1 MVQLLYTDEKLF
13 EIAKE
18 SYQNMRKFCDTLD
31 TEGYWEEPEAY
42 LHQTIY
48 DMLDMYL
55 QALLLNLTIY
65 CGRCR
70 IEEKQF
76 IMNLPLKN
84 ALHCVKEGDLS
95 EETLL
100 LANRLLKNPPILL
113 QLCGV
118 RDAEKDSFLTSY
130 FIDALLNVLIAI
142 SMLSKKQS
150 PYANKFISEYY
161 EKIAYFLNEDQKNY
175 VINNRYI
182 FLKLS
187 NEKFQKIKVS
197 MKELEEKN
205 MQEAKEKEEREKKKA
220 QLEAQKKQE
229 EAKLEK
235 EKAEREKARIEKEK
249 AEKEEALRLAR
260 EQMIEIMRMEEE
272 EKKAKELEEQEN
284 QVKTKDETKEDLK
297 ANDEEICQKENKE
310 AVEEKDNKNAEKQQ
324 TKKKEKSIFEYTD
337 KELLELQK
345 MGKLKIQAPKFLEFA
360 KKEKV
365 IQKIEEQKVDDIR
378 REIDKINQAKGL
390 QALLEELN
398 SLIGLEEVKVEI
410 NSLINLIKVRKMRES
425 YSMPTMDITYHM
437 VFTGNPGT
445 GKTTVA
451 RLVAQIYKELGILS
465 KGHLVEVDRSG
476 LVAGYVGQTAMK
488 VKEVIE
494 KAMGGVLFIDE
505 AYSLTNKN
513 DANDFGSEAIDTLV
527 KMMEDH
533 RDNLVVIVAGYKDEM
548 DEFLKANTGLIS
560 RFNKFV
566 NFKDYTNEQ
575 LMDILQMLADKSGV
589 AMEEEA
595 KECILHVLEEMT
607 PDKKLLFGNG
617 RGVRNTFE
625 NIMVKQANRI
635 VVMDMPTEEEL
646 KMIRKEDVTD
656 VL

>member
-18 SYQNMRKFCDTLD
+18 SYQNMYKFCDILD
-31 TEGYWEEPEAY
+31 TEGYWKEPEAY
-42 LHQTIY
+42 LHQNIY
-48 DMLDMYL
+48 NMLDMYL

-70 IEEKQF
+70 VEEKEF
-76 IMNLPLKN
+76 IINLPSKN
-84 ALHCVKEGDLS
+84 VLHCVKTGDLP

-118 RDAEKDSFLTSY
+118 RDAEKDSYLTSY
-130 FIDALLNVLIAI
+130 FMDALLNILIAI

-175 VINNRYI
+175 AINNRYI

-187 NEKFQKIKVS
+187 SEKFQKVKVS
-197 MKELEEKN
+197 VEHVKEKCI
-205 MQEAKEKEEREKKKA
+205 QEAKKKEEAEQKKA
-220 QLEAQKKQE
+220 QLEAERKEEEERLKKE
-229 EAKLEK
+229 KEEK
-235 EKAEREKARIEKEK
+235 EKVKREKEK

-260 EQMIEIMRMEEE
+260 EQMVEIMRMEEE
-272 EKKAKELEEQEN
+272 EKRVKEIKAQET
-284 QVKTKDETKEDLK
+284 QVKIEIEKKENLKIKDEEV
-297 ANDEEICQKENKE
+297 CQKENKE
-310 AVEEKDNKNAEKQQ
+310 KIEAKNNIKDKEQN
-324 TKKKEKSIFEYTD
+324 KKKEKSIFEYTD
-337 KELLELQK
+337 EELLELQR
-345 MGKLKIQAPKFLEFA
+345 MGKLKIQAPRFLEFA
-360 KKEKV
+360 KKERCIK
-365 IQKIEEQKVDDIR
+365 KIEDQKVDDIR
-378 REIDKINQAKGL
+378 KEIDKINQAKGL
-390 QALLEELN
+390 QSLLEELN
-398 SLIGLEEVKVEI
+398 SLVGLEDVKVEI

-513 DANDFGSEAIDTLV
+513 DMNDFGGEAIDTLV

-533 RDNLVVIVAGYKDEM
+533 RDNLVVIVAGYKEEM
-548 DEFLKANTGLIS
+548 DAFLKANTGLIS

-566 NFKDYTNEQ
+566 DFKDYTNEQ

-589 AMEEEA
+589 EMEEEA
-595 KECILHVLEEMT
+595 KKWILHVLEEMT
-607 PDKKLLFGNG
+607 PEKRQLFGNG

-625 NIMVKQANRI
+625 NIIGKQANRI
-635 VVMDMPTEEEL
+635 VLMDMPTEEEL
-646 KMIRKEDVTD
+646 KMIRKEDVLD

>member
-18 SYQNMRKFCDTLD
+18 SYQNMCKFCDTLD
-31 TEGYWEEPEAY
+31 TEGYWKEPEAY
-42 LHQTIY
+42 LHQNIY
-48 DMLDMYL
+48 SMLDMYL

-70 IEEKQF
+70 AEEKQF
-76 IMNLPLKN
+76 IINLPSEN
-84 ALHCVKEGDLS
+84 ALHCVKTGDLP

-130 FIDALLNVLIAI
+130 FMDSLLNILIAI
-142 SMLSKKQS
+142 SMLSQKQS

-187 NEKFQKIKVS
+187 SEKFQKLKVS
-197 MKELEEKN
+197 VQHVKEKSI
-205 MQEAKEKEEREKKKA
+205 QEAKKKEEIEQKKA
-220 QLEAQKKQE
+220 QLEAKKKE
-229 EAKLEK
+229 EEEK
-235 EKAEREKARIEKEK
+235 VKREKEK

-260 EQMIEIMRMEEE
+260 EQMVEIMRMEEE
-272 EKKAKELEEQEN
+272 EKKAKELKEQEKR
-284 QVKTKDETKEDLK
+284 VKIENETKESLK
-297 ANDEEICQKENKE
+297 VTDEEACQKENKE
-310 AVEEKDNKNAEKQQ
+310 KVELKDDKGEEKEQN
-324 TKKKEKSIFEYTD
+324 KKKEKSIFEYTD
-337 KELLELQK
+337 EELLELQK
-345 MGKLKIQAPKFLEFA
+345 MGKLKIQAPRFLEFA
-360 KKEKV
+360 KKERCIK
-365 IQKIEEQKVDDIR
+365 KIEDQKVDNIR
-378 REIDKINQAKGL
+378 KEIDKINQAKGL
-390 QALLEELN
+390 QSLLEELN
-398 SLIGLEEVKVEI
+398 SLVGLEDVKVEI

-494 KAMGGVLFIDE
+494 KAIGGVLFIDE

-513 DANDFGSEAIDTLV
+513 DTNDFGGEAIDTLV

-548 DEFLKANTGLIS
+548 DAFLKANTGLIS

-566 NFKDYTNEQ
+566 DFKDYTNEQ

-589 AMEEEA
+589 EMEEEA
-595 KECILHVLEEMT
+595 KKWIVHVLEEMT
-607 PDKKLLFGNG
+607 PEKKQLFGNG

-635 VVMDMPTEEEL
+635 VLMDMPTEEEL
-646 KMIRKEDVTD
+646 KVIHKEDVID

>member
-13 EIAKE
+13 DIAKE
-18 SYQNMRKFCDTLD
+18 SYQNMRMFCETLD
-31 TEGYWEEPEAY
+31 IEGYWKEPEEY

-48 DMLDMYL
+48 NMLDMYL
-55 QALLLNLTIY
+55 QAVLLNLSIY

-70 IEEKQF
+70 TEEKRF
-76 IMNLPLKN
+76 IINLPSEN
-84 ALHCVKEGDLS
+84 VLHCVDEGDLP

-118 RDAEKDSFLTSY
+118 RDAEKNSFFSSY
-130 FIDALLNVLIAI
+130 FMDSLFNILISI

-161 EKIAYFLNEDQKNY
+161 EKITYFLNEDQKKY
-175 VINNRYI
+175 IINNRYI

-187 NEKFQKIKVS
+187 QEKFQKMKVS
-197 MKELEEKN
+197 VRKLKEENMKA
-205 MQEAKEKEEREKKKA
+205 AKEKEEIERKKA
-220 QLEAQKKQE
+220 QLEAQKNQE
-229 EAKLEK
+229 EAKLER
-235 EKAEREKARIEKEK
+235 EKAERDEM
-249 AEKEEALRLAR
+249 LRLAR
-260 EQMIEIMRMEEE
+260 EEMIEIMRSEEE
-272 EKKAKELEEQEN
+272 EKKTEELDEQNKQKRLEDESKDILKEMEGEAYQRNNREILEG
-284 QVKTKDETKEDLK
+284 KDKNNE
-297 ANDEEICQKENKE
+297 QKE
-310 AVEEKDNKNAEKQQ
+310 QI
-324 TKKKEKSIFEYTD
+324 KKKEKSIFEYTD
-337 KELLELQK
+337 EELMELQR
-345 MGKLKIQAPKFLEFA
+345 MGKLKIQAPKLLEYA
-360 KKEKV
+360 KKERFVK
-365 IQKIEEQKVDDIR
+365 KIEEQKVDDIR
-378 REIDKINQAKGL
+378 KEIDKINQAKRL
-390 QALLEELN
+390 QELLEELS

-425 YSMPTMDITYHM
+425 YCMPTMDITYHM

-505 AYSLTNKN
+505 AYSLANKN
-513 DANDFGSEAIDTLV
+513 DTNDFGSEAIDTLV
-527 KMMEDH
+527 KMMEDN
-533 RDNLVVIVAGYKDEM
+533 RDNLVVIVAGYKNEM
-548 DEFLKANTGLIS
+548 DSFLKANTGLIS

-566 NFKDYTNEQ
+566 DFKDYTNEQ

-589 AMEEEA
+589 ELEEEA
-595 KECILHVLEEMT
+595 KGIIFHILKEMT
-607 PDKKLLFGNG
+607 PEKKQLFGNG
-617 RGVRNTFE
+617 RGMRNTFE

-635 VVMDMPTEEEL
+635 VLMDMPTEEEL
-646 KMIRKEDVTD
+646 KMIRREDVID
-656 VL
+656 IL

>member
-18 SYQNMRKFCDTLD
+18 NYQNMYKFCDILD
-31 TEGYWEEPEAY
+31 TEGYWKEPEAY
-42 LHQTIY
+42 LHQNIY
-48 DMLDMYL
+48 SMLDMYL

-70 IEEKQF
+70 TEERQF
-76 IMNLPLKN
+76 IINLPSDN
-84 ALHCVKEGDLS
+84 VLHCVETGDLL

-118 RDAEKDSFLTSY
+118 RDAEKDSYLTSY
-130 FIDALLNVLIAI
+130 FMDSLLNILIAI

-161 EKIAYFLNEDQKNY
+161 EKIAYFLNEDQRNY
-175 VINNRYI
+175 AINNRYI

-187 NEKFQKIKVS
+187 SEKFQKVEVS
-197 MKELEEKN
+197 VQHVKEQCI
-205 MQEAKEKEEREKKKA
+205 QEAKKKEEAEQKKAQIEAKKKEEEERLKKEKEEKKKI
-220 QLEAQKKQE
+220 KR
-229 EAKLEK
+229 EK
-235 EKAEREKARIEKEK
+235 EKAK
-249 AEKEEALRLAR
+249 KEEALRLAR
-260 EQMIEIMRMEEE
+260 EQMAEIMRMEEE
-272 EKKAKELEEQEN
+272 EKKAKEIKAQEN
-284 QVKTKDETKEDLK
+284 QVK
-297 ANDEEICQKENKE
+297 IENKR
-310 AVEEKDNKNAEKQQ
+310 
-324 TKKKEKSIFEYTD
+324 KEKSIFEYTD
-337 KELLELQK
+337 EELLELQK
-345 MGKLKIQAPKFLEFA
+345 MGKLKIQAPRFLEFA
-360 KKEKV
+360 KKERCIK
-365 IQKIEEQKVDDIR
+365 KIEDQKVDDIR
-378 REIDKINQAKGL
+378 KEIEKINQAKGL
-390 QALLEELN
+390 QSLLEELN
-398 SLIGLEEVKVEI
+398 SLVGLEEVKVEI

-513 DANDFGSEAIDTLV
+513 DTNDFGGEAIDTLV

-533 RDNLVVIVAGYKDEM
+533 RDNLVVIVAGYKEEM
-548 DEFLKANTGLIS
+548 DAFLKANTGLIS

-566 NFKDYTNEQ
+566 DFKDYTNEQ

-589 AMEEEA
+589 EMEEEA
-595 KECILHVLEEMT
+595 KKWIVHVLEEMT
-607 PDKKLLFGNG
+607 PERKQLFGNG

-635 VVMDMPTEEEL
+635 VLMDMPTEEEL
-646 KMIRKEDVTD
+646 KLIRKEDVLD

>member
-18 SYQNMRKFCDTLD
+18 SYQNMYKFCDILD
-31 TEGYWEEPEAY
+31 TEGYWKEPEAY
-42 LHQTIY
+42 LHQNIY
-48 DMLDMYL
+48 SMLDMYL

-70 IEEKQF
+70 SEEKEF
-76 IMNLPLKN
+76 IINLPSKN
-84 ALHCVKEGDLS
+84 VLHCVKAGDLS

-118 RDAEKDSFLTSY
+118 RDAEKDSYLTSY
-130 FIDALLNVLIAI
+130 FMDALLNILIAI

-175 VINNRYI
+175 AINNRYI

-187 NEKFQKIKVS
+187 SEKFQKVKVS
-197 MKELEEKN
+197 VEHVKEKCI
-205 MQEAKEKEEREKKKA
+205 QEAKKKEEAEQKKAQIEAERKEEEERLRKEKEEKEKIKR
-220 QLEAQKKQE
+220 
-229 EAKLEK
+229 EK
-235 EKAEREKARIEKEK
+235 EKAK
-249 AEKEEALRLAR
+249 KEEALRIAR
-260 EQMIEIMRMEEE
+260 EQMAEIMRMEEE
-272 EKKAKELEEQEN
+272 EKKAKEFEEQAN
-284 QVKTKDETKEDLK
+284 QVKIENDRKE
-297 ANDEEICQKENKE
+297 KE
-310 AVEEKDNKNAEKQQ
+310 KN
-324 TKKKEKSIFEYTD
+324 KKKEKSIFEYTD
-337 KELLELQK
+337 EELLELQR
-345 MGKLKIQAPKFLEFA
+345 MGKLKIQAPRFLEFA
-360 KKEKV
+360 KKERCIK
-365 IQKIEEQKVDDIR
+365 KIEDQKVDDIR
-378 REIDKINQAKGL
+378 KEIDKINQAKGL
-390 QALLEELN
+390 QSLLEELN
-398 SLIGLEEVKVEI
+398 SLVGLEDVKVEI

-513 DANDFGSEAIDTLV
+513 DTNDFGGEAIDTLV

-533 RDNLVVIVAGYKDEM
+533 RDNLVVIVAGYKEEM
-548 DEFLKANTGLIS
+548 DAFLKANTGLIS

-566 NFKDYTNEQ
+566 DFKDYTNEQ

-589 AMEEEA
+589 EMEEEA
-595 KECILHVLEEMT
+595 KKWIFHILEQMT
-607 PDKKLLFGNG
+607 PEKKQLFGNG

-625 NIMVKQANRI
+625 NIIGKQANRI
-635 VVMDMPTEEEL
+635 VLMDMPTEEEL
-646 KMIRKEDVTD
+646 KMIRKEDVLD

>member
-18 SYQNMRKFCDTLD
+18 SYQNMHKYCETLD
-31 TEGYWEEPEAY
+31 IEGYWKEPEAY

-48 DMLDMYL
+48 NMLDMYL
-55 QALLLNLTIY
+55 QAVLLNLSIY

-70 IEEKQF
+70 TEEKRF
-76 IMNLPLKN
+76 IINLPAEN
-84 ALHCVKEGDLS
+84 VLHCVDEGDLP

-118 RDAEKDSFLTSY
+118 RDAEKNSFFSSY
-130 FIDALLNVLIAI
+130 FMDSLFNILISI

-161 EKIAYFLNEDQKNY
+161 EKITSFLNEDQKKY
-175 VINNRYI
+175 IINNRYI

-187 NEKFQKIKVS
+187 QEKFQKMKVS
-197 MKELEEKN
+197 VKKLKEEK
-205 MQEAKEKEEREKKKA
+205 MKAAKEKEEIERKKA

-229 EAKLEK
+229 EAKLE
-235 EKAEREKARIEKEK
+235 REKVERDEI
-249 AEKEEALRLAR
+249 LRLAR
-260 EQMIEIMRMEEE
+260 EEMIEIMRSEEE
-272 EKKAKELEEQEN
+272 EKKTEELDEQNKQKRLEDESKDILKETEEEAYQRKNGEKPEGKKKN
-284 QVKTKDETKEDLK
+284 NE
-297 ANDEEICQKENKE
+297 QKE
-310 AVEEKDNKNAEKQQ
+310 QI
-324 TKKKEKSIFEYTD
+324 KKKEKSIFEYTD
-337 KELLELQK
+337 EELMELQR
-345 MGKLKIQAPKFLEFA
+345 MGKLKIQTPKILEYA
-360 KKEKV
+360 KKERFVK
-365 IQKIEEQKVDDIR
+365 KIEEQKVDDIR
-378 REIDKINQAKGL
+378 KEIDKINQAKRL
-390 QALLEELN
+390 QELLEELS

-425 YSMPTMDITYHM
+425 YCMPTMDITYHM

-465 KGHLVEVDRSG
+465 KGHLIEVDRSG

-505 AYSLTNKN
+505 AYSLANKN

-533 RDNLVVIVAGYKDEM
+533 RDDLVVIVAGYKNEM
-548 DEFLKANTGLIS
+548 DSFLKANTGLIS

-566 NFKDYTNEQ
+566 DFKDYTNEQ

-589 AMEEEA
+589 ELEEEA
-595 KECILHVLEEMT
+595 KEIIFHILKEMT
-607 PDKKLLFGNG
+607 PEKKQLFGNG

-635 VVMDMPTEEEL
+635 VLMDMPTEEEL
-646 KMIRKEDVTD
+646 KMICKEDVID
-656 VL
+656 IL

>member
-18 SYQNMRKFCDTLD
+18 SYQNMYKFCDILD
-31 TEGYWEEPEAY
+31 TEGYWKEPEAY
-42 LHQTIY
+42 LHQNIY
-48 DMLDMYL
+48 GMLDMYL

-70 IEEKQF
+70 AEEKEF
-76 IMNLPLKN
+76 IINLPSKN
-84 ALHCVKEGDLS
+84 VLHCVKTGDLP

-118 RDAEKDSFLTSY
+118 RDAEKDSYLTSY
-130 FIDALLNVLIAI
+130 FMDALLNILIAI

-175 VINNRYI
+175 AINNRYI

-187 NEKFQKIKVS
+187 SEKFQKVKVS
-197 MKELEEKN
+197 VEHVKEKCI
-205 MQEAKEKEEREKKKA
+205 QEAKKKEEAEQKKA
-220 QLEAQKKQE
+220 QLEAERKEEEERLKKE
-229 EAKLEK
+229 KEEK
-235 EKAEREKARIEKEK
+235 EKVKREKEK
-249 AEKEEALRLAR
+249 AEKEEALRIAR
-260 EQMIEIMRMEEE
+260 EQMAEIMRMEEE
-272 EKKAKELEEQEN
+272 EKKAKEFEEQAN
-284 QVKTKDETKEDLK
+284 QVKIENDRKENLNVKDEEV
-297 ANDEEICQKENKE
+297 CQKENKE
-310 AVEEKDNKNAEKQQ
+310 KIEVEKNIEEKEQN
-324 TKKKEKSIFEYTD
+324 KKKEKSIFEYTD
-337 KELLELQK
+337 EELLELQR
-345 MGKLKIQAPKFLEFA
+345 MGKLKIQAPRFLEFA
-360 KKEKV
+360 KKERCIK
-365 IQKIEEQKVDDIR
+365 KIEDQKVDDIR
-378 REIDKINQAKGL
+378 KEIDKINQAKGL
-390 QALLEELN
+390 QSLLEELN
-398 SLIGLEEVKVEI
+398 SLVGLEDVKVEI

-513 DANDFGSEAIDTLV
+513 DTNDFGGEAIDTLV

-533 RDNLVVIVAGYKDEM
+533 RDNLVVIVAGYKEEM
-548 DEFLKANTGLIS
+548 DAFLKANTGLIS

-566 NFKDYTNEQ
+566 DFKDYTNEQ

-589 AMEEEA
+589 EMEEEA
-595 KECILHVLEEMT
+595 KQWISHVLEEMT
-607 PDKKLLFGNG
+607 PEKRQLFGNG

-625 NIMVKQANRI
+625 NIIGKQANRI
-635 VVMDMPTEEEL
+635 VLMDMPTEEEL
-646 KMIRKEDVTD
+646 KMIRKEDVLD

>member
-13 EIAKE
+13 DIAKE
-18 SYQNMRKFCDTLD
+18 SYQNMRMFCETLD
-31 TEGYWEEPEAY
+31 IEGYWKEPEAY

-48 DMLDMYL
+48 NMLDMYL
-55 QALLLNLTIY
+55 QAVLLNLSIY

-70 IEEKQF
+70 TEEKRF
-76 IMNLPLKN
+76 IINLPSEN
-84 ALHCVKEGDLS
+84 VLHCVDEGDLP

-118 RDAEKDSFLTSY
+118 RDAEKNSFFSSY
-130 FIDALLNVLIAI
+130 FMDSLFNILISI

-161 EKIAYFLNEDQKNY
+161 EKITYFLNEDQKKY
-175 VINNRYI
+175 IINNRYI

-187 NEKFQKIKVS
+187 QEKFQKMKVS
-197 MKELEEKN
+197 VRKLKEENMKA
-205 MQEAKEKEEREKKKA
+205 AKEKEEIERKKA
-220 QLEAQKKQE
+220 QLEAQKNQE
-229 EAKLEK
+229 EAKLER
-235 EKAEREKARIEKEK
+235 EKAERDEM
-249 AEKEEALRLAR
+249 LRLAR
-260 EQMIEIMRMEEE
+260 EEMIEIMRSEEE
-272 EKKAKELEEQEN
+272 EKKTEELDEQNKQKRLEDESKDILKEMEGEAYQRNNREILEG
-284 QVKTKDETKEDLK
+284 KDKNNE
-297 ANDEEICQKENKE
+297 QKE
-310 AVEEKDNKNAEKQQ
+310 QI
-324 TKKKEKSIFEYTD
+324 KKKEKSIFEYTD
-337 KELLELQK
+337 EELMELQR
-345 MGKLKIQAPKFLEFA
+345 MGKLKIQAPKLLEYA
-360 KKEKV
+360 KKERFVK
-365 IQKIEEQKVDDIR
+365 KIEEQKVDDIR
-378 REIDKINQAKGL
+378 KEIDKINQAKRL
-390 QALLEELN
+390 QELLEELS

-425 YSMPTMDITYHM
+425 YCMPTMDITYHM

-505 AYSLTNKN
+505 AYSLANKN
-513 DANDFGSEAIDTLV
+513 DTNDFGSEAIDTLV
-527 KMMEDH
+527 KMMEDN
-533 RDNLVVIVAGYKDEM
+533 RDNLVVIVAGYKNEM
-548 DEFLKANTGLIS
+548 DSFLKANTGLIS

-566 NFKDYTNEQ
+566 DFKDYTNEQ

-589 AMEEEA
+589 ELEEEA
-595 KECILHVLEEMT
+595 KEIIFHILKEMT
-607 PDKKLLFGNG
+607 PEKKQLFGNG
-617 RGVRNTFE
+617 RGMRNTFE

-635 VVMDMPTEEEL
+635 VLMDMPTEEEL
-646 KMIRKEDVTD
+646 KMIRREDVID
-656 VL
+656 IL